1 MKQATFKHPVEQQDS
16 FDVVETLWRTPTNMT
31 FGQLL
36 QDDTY
41 RAEMVK
47 ALEAEKVQA
56 LTPRETR
63 TTQALKAYIKLKGTP
78 LPVLLDTGASVSAIS
93 KDLAQK
99 LQLKVE
105 ANDGTRVSPLGG
117 NPKVKVIGLVRE
129 APLSV
134 QHVRTPGTLYVVE
147 GTETILILGT
157 DWFDRYQA
165 DIRRSDN
172 KIEITHQGEKARLNL
187 LFKKNNDD
195 GYEYLFSFREEESDQ

>member
-1 MKQATFKHPVEQQDS
+1 
-16 FDVVETLWRTPTNMT
+16 MT
-31 FGQLL
+31 FEQLL
-36 QDDTY
+36 QDDIY
-41 RAEMVK
+41 RVEMMK

-63 TTQALKAYIKLKGTP
+63 TTQALKAYIKLKDTS
-78 LPVLLDTGASVSAIS
+78 LPVLLDIRALVSAIS

-117 NPKVKVIGLVRE
+117 NPKVKVVGLVKE

-134 QHVRTPGTLYVVE
+134 QHIRTPGTLYVVE
-147 GTETILILGT
+147 GTETILILEI

-172 KIEITHQGEKARLNL
+172 KIEITHQREKAQFNL
-187 LFKKNNDD
+187 LFKKNSNDE
-195 GYEYLFSFREEESDQ
+195 YKYLFSLREEESDQ